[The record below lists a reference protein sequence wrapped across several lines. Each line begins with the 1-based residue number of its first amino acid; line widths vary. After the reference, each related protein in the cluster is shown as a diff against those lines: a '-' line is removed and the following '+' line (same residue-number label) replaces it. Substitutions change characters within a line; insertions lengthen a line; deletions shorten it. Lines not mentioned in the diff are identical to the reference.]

1 MPSPEW
7 RLNRDYFSSSFDSPV
22 RICFFLSV
30 LCLIK
35 PRPIQLTNRCGG
47 ARAIK
52 TAVRILE
59 IWRGSKGC
67 DATPLRKHPPT
78 FIILHYILYEFYK
91 TLDCDTSWLGT
102 TNTVRSSPTDRA
114 SQCVVQNERN
124 TSILF
129 FLLWLD

>member
-7 RLNRDYFSSSFDSPV
+7 RLNRDYFSSSFDSPPV

-78 FIILHYILYEFYK
+78 FIIVYYILYEFYK
-91 TLDCDTSWLGT
+91 TLDCDTSWLGHDE
-102 TNTVRSSPTDRA
+102 RSEE
-114 SQCVVQNERN
+114 NECHN
-124 TSILF
+124 VIYFFFSFGSIDLIKAQKYI
-129 FLLWLD
+129 